1 MNLMPGIGSTAS
13 ALNAEKLRM
22 NIIAQNIANAYT
34 TKDADGEGAYRRKIV
49 AFEAYLDK
57 ANGPQTD
64 GTARLHS
71 VRVATVTDD
80 TKPGPM
86 IYNPGH
92 PDANADGMV
101 EMPNVEVSREMVD
114 MISSS
119 RAYEA
124 NLQVARTAR
133 QLARQA
139 LAIGRR
145 S

>member
-13 ALNAEKLRM
+13 ALDAEKLRM
-22 NIIAQNIANAYT
+22 NIIAQNIANAFT
-34 TKDADGEGAYRRKIV
+34 TKDADGGAYRRKV
-49 AFEAYLDK
+49 VSFEAYLDK
-57 ANGPQTD
+57 ASPQAD
-64 GTARLHS
+64 GLQARLHN
-71 VRVATVTDD
+71 VRVSGVTEDR
-80 TKPGPM
+80 TPGQM

-92 PDANADGMV
+92 PDANEQGMV

-114 MISSS
+114 MIASS

-139 LAIGRR
+139 LSIGRR
-145 S
+145 